1 MAGAGEEALEIPLA
15 RLRPKMTQK
24 NLELYETN
32 DVQTGC

>member
-24 NLELYETN
+24 KTELGETN
-32 DVQTGC
+32 DVQRGC